1 MMTESARNYLIF
13 TLSGQRYAFDLAQ
26 VLEVVDQPATWQIPL
41 APPCYHGAMIFHG
54 TIVAVMDLAMFLGLP
69 GGLGSDQVIV
79 LDSRIAALAFS
90 VEGIILITP
99 QSEAQPS
106 VTKRDEAFS
115 LGQLNLPERE
125 VILLDAA
132 AIAEHAAETING

>member
-26 VLEVVDQPATWQIPL
+26 VIEVVDQPATWQIPL

-69 GGLGSDQVIV
+69 EEHGSDKVIV

-90 VEGIILITP
+90 VEGIIRITP
-99 QSEAQPS
+99 LGETELSRTPG
-106 VTKRDEAFS
+106 DEAFAH
-115 LGQLNLPERE
+115 GQLNLPEGK

-132 AIAEHAAETING
+132 DIAEHAAETIND